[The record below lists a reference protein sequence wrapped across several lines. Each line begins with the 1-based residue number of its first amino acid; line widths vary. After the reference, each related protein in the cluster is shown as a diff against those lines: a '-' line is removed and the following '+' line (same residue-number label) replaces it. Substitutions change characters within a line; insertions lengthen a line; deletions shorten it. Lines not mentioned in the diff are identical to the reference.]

1 MGKALELANYEA
13 VIFDMDG
20 VLIDSEP
27 LWKIAMEQAFK
38 RVGVHLERKQFAET
52 VGLRI
57 DEVIT
62 YWRNRFPWEGY
73 TNDEV
78 EELIISGLEKLI
90 AEEGKPLVGVVET
103 LHFLKSKSIKIGLAT
118 SSYERLIRFNLKQL
132 QLESFFDFT
141 HSAENEKYGK
151 PNPSVYLTCAEK
163 LGISPL
169 KCLVIED
176 SFTGVLAGKAARMD
190 VAVIPEKTREADKRF
205 VIADFEFETMSQ
217 LLQELM
223 IK

>member
-1 MGKALELANYEA
+1 MGKALELKNYEA
-13 VIFDMDG
+13 IIFDMDG

-38 RVGVHLERKQFAET
+38 HVGVHLERKQFAET

-57 DEVIT
+57 DEVII

-103 LHFLKSKSIKIGLAT
+103 LHFLKNKNIKIGLAT

-132 QLESFFDFT
+132 QLESFFDFS
-141 HSAENEKYGK
+141 HSAENEK
-151 PNPSVYLTCAEK
+151 
-163 LGISPL
+163 
-169 KCLVIED
+169 
-176 SFTGVLAGKAARMD
+176 
-190 VAVIPEKTREADKRF
+190 
-205 VIADFEFETMSQ
+205 
-217 LLQELM
+217 
-223 IK
+223 